1 MPCLI
6 VEAGSHR
13 LLDQKEAGKN
23 QKSLCLKIE
32 KATIAAILLS
42 FDLMLLIAI
51 LNLNTSVRNASALI
65 AFHGATH

>member
-23 QKSLCLKIE
+23 QMSLCLKIE
-32 KATIAAILLS
+32 KATVAAILLS

-51 LNLNTSVRNASALI
+51 LNLDTSVRNVSALI